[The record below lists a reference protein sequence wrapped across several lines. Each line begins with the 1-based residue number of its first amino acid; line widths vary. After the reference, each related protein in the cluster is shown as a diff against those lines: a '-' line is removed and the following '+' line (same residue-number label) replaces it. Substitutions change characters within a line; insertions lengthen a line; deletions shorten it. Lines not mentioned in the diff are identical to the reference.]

1 MSIFYIIIG
10 ISHFLFSECYMQ
22 IVPPIIPFKLDL
34 VYISGFFEILFG
46 FLLIFKR
53 LRFIIS
59 WLIILLLIAVYPA
72 NIYLAITNG
81 QALNISPFIAWL
93 RLPLQFAFIFIAY
106 WHSKD

>member
-1 MSIFYIIIG
+1 MSIFYILIG
-10 ISHFLFSECYMQ
+10 ISHFFIAEWYMQ
-22 IVPPIIPFKLDL
+22 IIPPIFPFKLEL
-34 VYISGFFEILFG
+34 VYISGFFEIVFG

-53 LRFIIS
+53 VRFIIS

-72 NIYLAITNG
+72 NIYLAISNG

-93 RLPLQFAFIFIAY
+93 RLPLQFVFIFVAY